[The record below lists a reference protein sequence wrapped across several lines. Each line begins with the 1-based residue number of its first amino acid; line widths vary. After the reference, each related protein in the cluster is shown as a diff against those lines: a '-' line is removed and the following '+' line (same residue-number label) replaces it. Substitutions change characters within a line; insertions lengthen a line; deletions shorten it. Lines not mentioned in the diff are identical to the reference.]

1 MTSEAINQ
9 IIGILTAYYPARYKN
24 EDVKQLGRSIATQF
38 ASISGQSFVAI
49 LELRCKQTRNPVD
62 LYEVAKRAKLL
73 DDHLVTQYEFKR
85 SQYDDLMT
93 KGREGFDETPDFL
106 SMFGAIGMVKRFD
119 EYAEMYKKQL
129 NEAIRNLPTEYR
141 IKNGITE
148 VI

>member
-1 MTSEAINQ
+1 MTNEAISQ
-9 IIGILTAYYPARYKN
+9 IIDILLAYFPARYKN

-38 ASISGQSFVAI
+38 ASISGQSFVNI

-73 DDHLVTQYEFKR
+73 DEHLVTQYEFKR

-93 KGREGFDETPDFL
+93 KGRENFDETPDYL

-119 EYAEMYKKQL
+119 DYAEMYKKQL

-141 IKNGITE
+141 IKNGIKE

>member
-38 ASISGQSFVAI
+38 SNISGQSFVNI

-62 LYEVAKRAKLL
+62 LYEAAKRAKLL
-73 DDHLVTQYEFKR
+73 DEHLVTQYEFKR

-93 KGREGFDETPDFL
+93 KGRENFDTTPDIFEL
-106 SMFGAIGMVKRFD
+106 FGAVGVVKDFD
-119 EYAEMYKKQL
+119 EYAEDYRRQL

-141 IKNGITE
+141 IKNGIGE

>member
-38 ASISGQSFVAI
+38 SNISGQSFVNI

-73 DDHLVTQYEFKR
+73 DEHLVAQYEAKAAQFAEHIA
-85 SQYDDLMT
+85 
-93 KGREGFDETPDFL
+93 KGRENFDTTPDIFEL
-106 SMFGAIGMVKRFD
+106 FGAVGVVKDFD
-119 EYAEMYKKQL
+119 EYTEDYRRQL
-129 NEAIRNLPTEYR
+129 NEAIRNLPSEYR
-141 IKNGITE
+141 KKNGIME

>member
-1 MTSEAINQ
+1 MTNEAISQ

-38 ASISGQSFVAI
+38 SNISGQSFVNI

-73 DDHLVTQYEFKR
+73 DEHLVAQYEAKAAQFAEHIA
-85 SQYDDLMT
+85 
-93 KGREGFDETPDFL
+93 KGRENFDTTPDIFEL
-106 SMFGAIGMVKRFD
+106 FGAVGVVKDFD
-119 EYAEMYKKQL
+119 EYTEDYRRQL
-129 NEAIRNLPTEYR
+129 NEAIRNLPSEYR
-141 IKNGITE
+141 KKNGIME